1 MKLIISTFFTLL
13 LIGFAGGSYGQG
25 FEETKRLST
34 QNYFGITPDIKYGLP
49 NNIGVYSGETGLI
62 SSCLSLYDKGK
73 PITLGDQY
81 YFGVAF
87 EIKSLSPPTI
97 TLIDS
102 RIFNE
107 SELKTSSGE
116 APYCSGTF
124 ESSTMIYQD
133 TIQVGSIPHYIAFK
147 LVDDINYDFE
157 LTDSSTITE
166 KADIAFVLRG
176 YNGTTRYNFPASF
189 RADAKR
195 ALKGLSELSFGKI
208 SSYRIF
214 DGGID
219 PNGSDYYQSLEDIKT
234 IDAALSGWTG
244 KPWEQFKEQYSASGE
259 ILINPT
265 DEEVSVLQ
273 SLRQWVVDNKK
284 GATAGWKET
293 ELGAAHLDRWVYP
306 KVLRYGSTAAASFL
320 NGLRLPEGLKESNFK
335 ATGLILSSTDKYNT
349 SAVMCS
355 CKVLGIT
362 KSDGQPFPGNAYA
375 GPQIYPTSKEKQRA
389 TGDYQ
394 VICFY
399 VDYSDTVPDTS
410 TAESLAAA
418 NASTTVHEAIHALGH
433 TGHDLDGNGDD
444 FPYGIMT
451 VGGKVDQ
458 YPIWNRVFIHG
469 WLPESTITDDPTQVA
484 DTYGATDPNAKYLLR
499 LGPQNDFDCISYK
512 LVTLGGIA
520 GADNTD
526 IRKCYRYQELYNGN
540 WVQYKAPYTE
550 GGSTWN
556 PEGVVFEPL
565 NDPTDTKAP
574 EIILTNGNAVE
585 IEQDELDLV
594 FIKVRFDKQIN
605 LGKGYVVINDADG
618 TQLISMQTNRLS
630 EVSLGSCNVIPK
642 PSVCLEISGY
652 LLKINTGSMLNSGQD
667 YSLVF
672 SDGAITDRAGNSVEP
687 RSYEFSYN

>member
-1 MKLIISTFFTLL
+1 MHTIVDELLGLPENKAMKLLISTFFTLL
-13 LIGFAGGSYGQG
+13 LIGSAGGSYGQG

-49 NNIGVYSGETGLI
+49 NNIGVYSDETGLI

-73 PITLGDQY
+73 PITLGGQY

-166 KADIAFVLRG
+166 RADIAFVLRG
-176 YNGTTRYNFPASF
+176 YNGTAEYNFPASF
-189 RADAKR
+189 RTDTKR

-219 PNGSDYYQSLEDIKT
+219 PFSPDYYQSLEDIKT

-244 KPWEQFKEQYSASGE
+244 DPWASYKERDAASGA

-265 DEEVSVLQ
+265 DEEISVLQ
-273 SLRQWVVDNKK
+273 SLRQWLVDNRK
-284 GATAGWKET
+284 GAREGWQET
-293 ELGAAHLDRWVYP
+293 ELGAVHLDRWVSG
-306 KVLRYGSTAAASFL
+306 KVLGYAGTAADALTPSV
-320 NGLRLPEGLKESNFK
+320 RLPEGLNESNFK
-335 ATGLILSSTDKYNT
+335 TIGVIFSSTDKYN
-349 SAVMCS
+349 ALGAMHS
-355 CKVLGIT
+355 CNYLGIK
-362 KSDGQPFPGNAYA
+362 KSDGQALPGGYGA
-375 GPQIYPTSKEKQRA
+375 GPQVYPTSREKQAA
-389 TGDYQ
+389 TGDE
-394 VICFY
+394 VFTCFY
-399 VDYSDTVPDTS
+399 TDYSDANPETN
-410 TAESLAAA
+410 TAESLAAT
-418 NASTTVHEAIHALGH
+418 NAYVTIHEAIHALGH
-433 TGHDLDGNGDD
+433 LGHDNGD
-444 FPYGIMT
+444 FLYGVM
-451 VGGKVDQ
+451 GQGKVDQ

-469 WLPESTITDDPTQVA
+469 WLPESTITDDPTLIA

-512 LVTLGGIA
+512 LLTIGGIT
-520 GADNTD
+520 GNDDND
-526 IRKCYRYQELYNGN
+526 IRKCHRYQELYNGN

-550 GGSTWN
+550 GGSTWR
-556 PEGVVFEPL
+556 PVGVTYEPL
-565 NDPTDTKAP
+565 NDLA
-574 EIILTNGNAVE
+574 E
-585 IEQDELDLV
+585 
-594 FIKVRFDKQIN
+594 
-605 LGKGYVVINDADG
+605 
-618 TQLISMQTNRLS
+618 
-630 EVSLGSCNVIPK
+630 
-642 PSVCLEISGY
+642 
-652 LLKINTGSMLNSGQD
+652 
-667 YSLVF
+667 
-672 SDGAITDRAGNSVEP
+672 
-687 RSYEFSYN
+687 